1 MSETIAAGV
10 LQLTLLATLALAVV
24 MFVRLRRRSRARELA
39 VGKAI
44 LIYLGWTLL
53 PVGLLVA
60 LFFALIGIEELTGFA
75 PMPEPFARASP
86 LAAGLC
92 IVVAVIATAVFALA
106 ARPPR
111 GAGK

>member
-10 LQLTLLATLALAVV
+10 LQLTVLATLALVVV
-24 MFVRLRRRSRARELA
+24 MFVRLRRRSRARELSL
-39 VGKAI
+39 GKAI
-44 LIYLGWTLL
+44 LKYLGWTFL
-53 PVGLLVA
+53 PVGVLVA
-60 LFFALIGIEELTGFA
+60 FFFAVIGIDELTGFA
-75 PMPEPFARASP
+75 PMAEPFARAAP

-92 IVVAVIATAVFALA
+92 IVIALLATAIFALA

>member
-1 MSETIAAGV
+1 MA
-10 LQLTLLATLALAVV
+10 
-24 MFVRLRRRSRARELA
+24 F
-39 VGKAI
+39 
-44 LIYLGWTLL
+44 
-53 PVGLLVA
+53 
-60 LFFALIGIEELTGFA
+60 FFAVIGIEEFTGFA

-92 IVVAVIATAVFALA
+92 IVIAVFATAVFALA